1 MFISTSA
8 KGLGAR
14 ELTVVDLSDIRS
26 ALLEV
31 WVLVVLE
38 ETLDEAL
45 ITGRFLTGR
54 SRVLRKFSRT
64 GCLGSV
70 GSPGT
75 GRPYLPATAP
85 RSNGAAHCLR
95 WALRRRQVKSCAT
108 LACFEV
114 FPFLDTYPRFIPGS
128 RGFAN
133 LRTTFQDGNF
143 TSSGQGS
150 VSIFGKA
157 RTKHT

>member
-45 ITGRFLTGR
+45 EDVKGDL
-54 SRVLRKFSRT
+54 
-64 GCLGSV
+64 
-70 GSPGT
+70 P
-75 GRPYLPATAP
+75 LPASLQLLVQDDGDAQSYRDCGVQIGTAL
-85 RSNGAAHCLR
+85 NQLLIGAEE
-95 WALRRRQVKSCAT
+95 Q
-108 LACFEV
+108 
-114 FPFLDTYPRFIPGS
+114 
-128 RGFAN
+128 N
-133 LRTTFQDGNF
+133 
-143 TSSGQGS
+143 
-150 VSIFGKA
+150 
-157 RTKHT
+157 